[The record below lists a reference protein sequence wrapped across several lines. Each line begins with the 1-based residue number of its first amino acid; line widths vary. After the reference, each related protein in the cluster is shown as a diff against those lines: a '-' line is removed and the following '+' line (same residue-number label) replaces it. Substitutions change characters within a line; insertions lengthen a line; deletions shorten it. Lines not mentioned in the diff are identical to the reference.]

1 MNIANVRDA
10 QIESR
15 EMRKQTATMQCQSQP
30 GVIGSASSVR
40 GECGVGLI
48 SHGVPFRLFAEDGAL
63 LGLMKEHAPH
73 GSEPSKRLPADA
85 RRFALRRARRKQ
97 GYQVFSD
104 EELLLDAELLD
115 DALILLG
122 GHMMI
127 HVAEH
132 APEYVFL
139 HAGVVA
145 WEDRAL
151 LLPGVSHAGKSTLV
165 TELVLAGATYY
176 SDEFALLDPQ
186 GRVHPFARDIRM
198 RQPGAPDQVPL
209 PLKQLSGREG
219 TNPLLVSMVVFAEF
233 VEHARWA
240 PEAVT
245 QGRAVLEMLRH
256 SVPVQ
261 RTPERT
267 LATLSAMMRH
277 ARGWRSERGEAAVA
291 ARSLLAALATG
302 GPPL

>member
-1 MNIANVRDA
+1 ML
-10 QIESR
+10 
-15 EMRKQTATMQCQSQP
+15 QSQTQSQSQH
-30 GVIGSASSVR
+30 GAVLCASSVR
-40 GECGVGLI
+40 GEHGAGLI
-48 SHGVPFRLFAEDGAL
+48 SHGVPFRLLAESGAL
-63 LGLMKEHAPH
+63 LDRMKQHAPH
-73 GSEPSKRLPADA
+73 GSVSVDELPADA
-85 RRFALRRARRKQ
+85 GEFALRRALSAP
-97 GYQVFSD
+97 GYDVFGNGD
-104 EELLLDAELLD
+104 LLAEADGLD

-165 TELVLAGATYY
+165 AELVRSGATYY
-176 SDEFALLDPQ
+176 SDEFALLDLD
-186 GRVHPFARDIRM
+186 GRVHPFTRDIRM

-209 PLKQLSGREG
+209 PLKQLDGRAG
-219 TNPLLVSMVVFAEF
+219 TGPLPVSMVVFAEF
-233 VEHARWA
+233 AENAQWA

-245 QGRAVLEMLRH
+245 PGRAVLEMLLH
-256 SVPVQ
+256 STPVQ
-261 RTPERT
+261 RTPDRT
-267 LATLSAMMRH
+267 LSTLTAMVRG
-277 ARGWRSERGEAAVA
+277 ARVWKSQRGEAAVA

-302 GPPL
+302 GQPV

>member
-1 MNIANVRDA
+1 MRDA
-10 QIESR
+10 QIGSR
-15 EMRKQTATMQCQSQP
+15 DVRKQAATMQSQCQS
-30 GVIGSASSVR
+30 GVIGIASSVR
-40 GECGVGLI
+40 EERGAGLI
-48 SHGVPFRLFAEDGAL
+48 SHGVPFRLSAEDGAL

-73 GSEPSKRLPADA
+73 GSVPSRRLPADA

-97 GYQVFSD
+97 GYEVFAD
-104 EELLLDAELLD
+104 DELLLDAEALD

-145 WEDRAL
+145 WKDRAL

-165 TELVLAGATYY
+165 AELVRAGATYY
-176 SDEFALLDPQ
+176 SDEFALLDSQ

-198 RQPGAPDQVPL
+198 RRPGAPDQVPL
-209 PLKQLSGREG
+209 PLKQLNGREG
-219 TNPLLVSMVVFAEF
+219 MAPLLVSMVVFAEF

-245 QGRAVLEMLRH
+245 PGRAVLEMLRH

-277 ARGWRSERGEAAVA
+277 ARAWKSQRGEAALA

-302 GPPL
+302 GPPA